1 MLSRIEGRRL
11 GRLDVGGLLV
21 GLLLWVLDGEM
32 LMGLLSFVVEDGL
45 PALLVVARLLFG
57 EVGLLEDGLLV
68 DRVVL
73 VLVDG
78 IVGWLLLVLV
88 GCWLLLGRLLLL
100 EWGGWVDWLIL
111 ILEDGLLVEMLV
123 LAQLL
128 LLGDGL

>member
-1 MLSRIEGRRL
+1 M
-11 GRLDVGGLLV
+11 DVGGLLV

-45 PALLVVARLLFG
+45 PALLVVARLLFR

-68 DRVVL
+68 SRVMS

-111 ILEDGLLVEMLV
+111 ILEDGLLVGLLL
-123 LAQLL
+123 LAQLW
-128 LLGDGL
+128 LLGDGS

>member
-1 MLSRIEGRRL
+1 M
-11 GRLDVGGLLV
+11 DVGGLLV

-68 DRVVL
+68 VL
-73 VLVDG
+73 AE
-78 IVGWLLLVLV
+78 
-88 GCWLLLGRLLLL
+88 CWLLLGRLLLL

-128 LLGDGL
+128 LLGDGS